1 MVDDTSLAL
10 PAEPT
15 PRSSTTVSSTDR
27 SLRVQQQV
35 QLTLAR
41 RARKSVSNG
50 ELPSE
55 DVVCDSREAERHS
68 GGSTRLFCTRHFFL
82 THFGYT

>member
-1 MVDDTSLAL
+1 MEEQFFKSALPAQESFLLEDSSLAL
-10 PAEPT
+10 PAEPNLRPSSKVT
-15 PRSSTTVSSTDR
+15 PNDR

-50 ELPSE
+50 N
-55 DVVCDSREAERHS
+55 
-68 GGSTRLFCTRHFFL
+68 
-82 THFGYT
+82 